1 MTGYSMRSVRFEIPG
16 RFRHINHSGY
26 FCMNLICFP
35 LKSSSSKLF
44 FSMKSHPDIA
54 RFGLIFTDIASEYL
68 ARDPSEISQVRAG
81 RSFGKMLC
89 GFVDVEPG
97 TCNLHV
103 KRSRGSNPICRPS
116 KNVKF
121 QVCPLGLFLV
131 GGWNNGA
138 QISDLYWRIQV
149 GVFVDQNLEIW
160 VFLVHAP
167 AFRRLLFWKGFW
179 GGVRKLQFDEIVKT
193 TFVVE
198 EVPVFNPQTWIGFL
212 KKHRIFHA

>member
-1 MTGYSMRSVRFEIPG
+1 
-16 RFRHINHSGY
+16 
-26 FCMNLICFP
+26 
-35 LKSSSSKLF
+35 
-44 FSMKSHPDIA
+44 MKSHPDIA

-81 RSFGKMLC
+81 RPFGKMSC

-97 TCNLHV
+97 TCNLPV

-149 GVFVDQNLEIW
+149 GVFVEKIW
-160 VFLVHAP
+160 RYGYFENIQGFLLVHAP
-167 AFRRLLFWKGFW
+167 AFRRLRFFLFFVLEVS
-179 GGVRKLQFDEIVKT
+179 VR
-193 TFVVE
+193 
-198 EVPVFNPQTWIGFL
+198 
-212 KKHRIFHA
+212 

>member
-81 RSFGKMLC
+81 RSFGKMSC
-89 GFVDVEPG
+89 GFLSMSNLEPVTFLLKEAGEATLSVDPPRMS
-97 TCNLHV
+97 NF
-103 KRSRGSNPICRPS
+103 RSALW
-116 KNVKF
+116 
-121 QVCPLGLFLV
+121 VCFLV

-179 GGVRKLQFDEIVKT
+179 GSSEVTVRWNRENYIC
-193 TFVVE
+193 
-198 EVPVFNPQTWIGFL
+198 GRGGS
-212 KKHRIFHA
+212 RI

>member
-1 MTGYSMRSVRFEIPG
+1 
-16 RFRHINHSGY
+16 
-26 FCMNLICFP
+26 MNLRCFP

-81 RSFGKMLC
+81 RSFGKMSC

-97 TCNLHV
+97 TCNLPV

-121 QVCPLGLFLV
+121 QLCPLGLFLV

-149 GVFVDQNLEIW
+149 GVFLLRKFGDVGTSRTSRAF
-160 VFLVHAP
+160 FL
-167 AFRRLLFWKGFW
+167 
-179 GGVRKLQFDEIVKT
+179 
-193 TFVVE
+193 
-198 EVPVFNPQTWIGFL
+198 
-212 KKHRIFHA
+212 